1 MLTEIDT
8 TADIKDQG
16 VSAWMMQIDRMLN
29 LAVGQFEI
37 VHIVDQPEL
46 FLIPQ
51 APEYCKHVIIWNE
64 NIVPVMDV
72 SSWLSNGAQSKD
84 TEIIAILVYKNTQ
97 QELQYG
103 GIKLGNAPVI
113 EKVANTQ
120 QCEMPDDNE
129 KLRAIS
135 LSCFKSSGGE
145 AVPVLDVER
154 LFSRRI

>member
-1 MLTEIDT
+1 MPTESNT
-8 TADIKDQG
+8 STEAQNQG

-64 NIVPVMDV
+64 NIVPVMNV
-72 SSWLSNGAQSKD
+72 SSWLSNEAQAKD
-84 TEIIAILVYKNTQ
+84 TGIIAILVYKNSR

-103 GIKLGNAPVI
+103 GIKLGNAPAL
-113 EKVANTQ
+113 EKVTNSQ
-120 QCEMPDDNE
+120 QCELPEDNE
-129 KLRAIS
+129 KLRGIS

-145 AVPVLDVER
+145 TVPVLDVEK
-154 LFSRRI
+154 LFSRGV